1 MRRLLSAASGAVPT
15 VDGAFSPRPLSLVER
30 LWARGAAPRRSLPRW
45 RTAFGEVARSTRFG
59 HIIDGKES
67 ISAAAVSG

>member
-30 LWARGAAPRRSLPRW
+30 LPVGAQRSAASVAAVAHKFHDFRRSCKFETFRALEFSSQQRQS
-45 RTAFGEVARSTRFG
+45 R
-59 HIIDGKES
+59 
-67 ISAAAVSG
+67 

>member
-30 LWARGAAPRRSLPRW
+30 LPVGAQRSAASVAAVAHKFHDFRRSWNWNSRLSSVR
-45 RTAFGEVARSTRFG
+45 
-59 HIIDGKES
+59 
-67 ISAAAVSG
+67 AVS